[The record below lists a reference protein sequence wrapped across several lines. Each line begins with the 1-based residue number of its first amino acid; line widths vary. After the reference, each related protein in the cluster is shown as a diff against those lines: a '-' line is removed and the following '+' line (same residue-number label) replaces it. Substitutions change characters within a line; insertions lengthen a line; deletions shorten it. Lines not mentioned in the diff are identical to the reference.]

1 MNEKAPIDWKKIQ
14 LIRVN
19 NRSHSGDLQVGPM
32 VARLGSA
39 MVQGEEFQA
48 GKLSDQSASGHDK
61 SLGGQLQDES
71 IDVIRSAVGITKE
84 AARAI
89 SITALEAVR
98 EGALFMGVIG
108 SRGELLDPFKH
119 IDAAIWTEPEIPD
132 HMVQASYDF
141 CEELTRR
148 EAGNF
153 YHSFKYLPDDKR
165 RAIMAYYA
173 FCRRADDIADGDF
186 VDVFPGGSSD
196 DPESMEYRESIERL
210 SPGGPVLDRSAY
222 NDKMSQLFY
231 YRKKLSTAYGNITST
246 DPIFI
251 ALKDTVRRYGIQRQL
266 LDDMI
271 SGMENDFHKNR
282 YQTFEDLYSYC
293 YRVASTVGLVC
304 IEIYGYDDPRAKE
317 YAESWGVFMQLINII
332 RDVAEDADRDRIY
345 LPLEDLSRW
354 GITEQDVKSGKEL
367 LNHPGWVPFVEEY
380 LDRADGYRQRAFKLL
395 SHLDKSARYSP
406 AAMASFYQSIMTK
419 ITKSKGD
426 VFTDRIQLTK
436 TEKILLA
443 AYVYVRYRFFG
454 F

>member
-1 MNEKAPIDWKKIQ
+1 MAQDTESESEVILDAEIHESTPVEPPMLQEEQID
-14 LIRVN
+14 LVR
-19 NRSHSGDLQVGPM
+19 
-32 VARLGSA
+32 A
-39 MVQGEEFQA
+39 
-48 GKLSDQSASGHDK
+48 
-61 SLGGQLQDES
+61 
-71 IDVIRSAVGITKE
+71 AVDITKE

-89 SITALEAVR
+89 SITAIEAVR
-98 EGALFMGVIG
+98 ESALFMGVLG

-119 IDAAIWTEPEIPD
+119 IDAPIWTEPEIPH
-132 HMVQASYDF
+132 HMIETSYEF

-153 YHSFKYLPDDKR
+153 YHSFKYLPEEKR
-165 RAIMAYYA
+165 RSIMAYYA

-186 VDVFPGGSSD
+186 VDTFPGGSSD
-196 DPESMEYRESIERL
+196 DPESVSYRSDIERL

-231 YRKKLSTAYGNITST
+231 YRKKLSTAYGGFTST

-251 ALKDTVRRYGIQRQL
+251 ALKDTVRKYGIQRQL

-282 YQTFEDLYSYC
+282 YQTFEELYSYC

-304 IEIYGYDDPRAKE
+304 IEIYGYDEPKAKE

-332 RDVAEDADRDRIY
+332 RDVSEDAQRDRIY
-345 LPLEDLSRW
+345 LPMEDLARW
-354 GITEQDVKSGKEL
+354 GISEDDIKSGGDL
-367 LNHPGWVPFVEEY
+367 LNHPGWSPFVKEY
-380 LDRADGYRQRAFKLL
+380 LERADGYRQRAFKLF

-419 ITKSKGD
+419 ISKKNGD
-426 VFTDRIQLTK
+426 VFTERIQLSK

-443 AYVYVRYRFFG
+443 GYVYVRYRFFG

>member
-1 MNEKAPIDWKKIQ
+1 MAQGIESDSAIILDAELDEPFNSEALGHNEEQIDIV
-14 LIRVN
+14 R
-19 NRSHSGDLQVGPM
+19 
-32 VARLGSA
+32 A
-39 MVQGEEFQA
+39 
-48 GKLSDQSASGHDK
+48 
-61 SLGGQLQDES
+61 
-71 IDVIRSAVGITKE
+71 AVDITKE

-98 EGALFMGVIG
+98 ESALFMGVIG

-119 IDAAIWTEPEIPD
+119 IDAAIWTEPEVPE
-132 HMVQASYDF
+132 HMIETSYEF

-153 YHSFKYLPDDKR
+153 YHSFKYLPEEKR
-165 RAIMAYYA
+165 RSIMAYYA

-186 VDVFPGGSSD
+186 VDTFPGGSSD
-196 DPESMEYRESIERL
+196 DPESVSYRSDIERL

-231 YRKKLSTAYGNITST
+231 YRKKLSTAYGGFTST

-251 ALKDTVRRYGIQRQL
+251 ALKDTVRKYGIQRQL

-282 YQTFEDLYSYC
+282 YQTFEELYSYC

-304 IEIYGYDDPRAKE
+304 IEIYGYDEPKAKE

-332 RDVAEDADRDRIY
+332 RDVSEDAQRDRIY
-345 LPLEDLSRW
+345 LPMEDLARW
-354 GITEQDVKSGKEL
+354 GISEDDIKSGGDL
-367 LNHPGWVPFVEEY
+367 LNHPGWSPFVKEY
-380 LDRADGYRQRAFKLL
+380 LERADGYRQRAFKLF

-419 ITKSKGD
+419 ISKKNGD
-426 VFTDRIQLTK
+426 VFTERIQLSK

-443 AYVYVRYRFFG
+443 GYVYVRYRFFG

>member
-1 MNEKAPIDWKKIQ
+1 MAQGIESDSAIILEAELDEPFNSEPLGHNEEQIDIV
-14 LIRVN
+14 R
-19 NRSHSGDLQVGPM
+19 
-32 VARLGSA
+32 A
-39 MVQGEEFQA
+39 
-48 GKLSDQSASGHDK
+48 
-61 SLGGQLQDES
+61 
-71 IDVIRSAVGITKE
+71 AVDITKE

-98 EGALFMGVIG
+98 ESALFMGVIG

-119 IDAAIWTEPEIPD
+119 IDAAIWTEPEVPE
-132 HMVQASYDF
+132 HMIETSYEF

-153 YHSFKYLPDDKR
+153 YHSFKYLPEEKR
-165 RAIMAYYA
+165 RSIMAYYA

-186 VDVFPGGSSD
+186 VDTFPGGSSD
-196 DPESMEYRESIERL
+196 DPESVSYRSDIERL

-231 YRKKLSTAYGNITST
+231 YRKKLSTAYGGFTST

-251 ALKDTVRRYGIQRQL
+251 ALKDTVRKYGIQRQL

-282 YQTFEDLYSYC
+282 YQTFEELYSYC

-304 IEIYGYDDPRAKE
+304 IEIYGYDEPKAKE

-332 RDVAEDADRDRIY
+332 RYVSEDAQRDRIY
-345 LPLEDLSRW
+345 LPMEDLARW
-354 GITEQDVKSGKEL
+354 GISEDDIKSGGDL
-367 LNHPGWVPFVEEY
+367 LNHPGWSPFVKEY
-380 LDRADGYRQRAFKLL
+380 LERADGYRQRAFKLF

-419 ITKSKGD
+419 ISKKNGD
-426 VFTDRIQLTK
+426 VFTERIQLSK

-443 AYVYVRYRFFG
+443 GYVYVRYRFFG

>member
-1 MNEKAPIDWKKIQ
+1 M
-14 LIRVN
+14 
-19 NRSHSGDLQVGPM
+19 GPM

-61 SLGGQLQDES
+61 SLGAQLQDES

-153 YHSFKYLPDDKR
+153 YHSFKYLPNDKR

-332 RDVAEDADRDRIY
+332 RDVAEDANRDRIY

>member
-1 MNEKAPIDWKKIQ
+1 MEPSKDSDIEIVLEGELHEPIFPEPSTSQEEQIDIV
-14 LIRVN
+14 RAT
-19 NRSHSGDLQVGPM
+19 VG
-32 VARLGSA
+32 L
-39 MVQGEEFQA
+39 
-48 GKLSDQSASGHDK
+48 
-61 SLGGQLQDES
+61 
-71 IDVIRSAVGITKE
+71 TKE

-89 SITALEAVR
+89 SITAIEAVR

-108 SRGELLDPFKH
+108 SRGELFDPFKH
-119 IDAAIWTEPEIPD
+119 IDAAIWSESEIPE
-132 HMVQASYDF
+132 HMIETSYEF

-153 YHSFKYLPDDKR
+153 YHSFKYLPEEKR
-165 RAIMAYYA
+165 QSIMAYYA

-186 VDVFPGGSSD
+186 VDIFPGGSSD
-196 DPESMEYRESIERL
+196 DPESVDYRSSIERL
-210 SPGGPVLDRSAY
+210 SPGDPVLDRSTY

-231 YRKKLSTAYGNITST
+231 YRKKLSTAYGNVTST

-251 ALKDTVRRYGIQRQL
+251 ALKDTVRKYGIQRQL

-282 YQTFEDLYSYC
+282 YQTFEELYSYC

-304 IEIYGYDDPRAKE
+304 IEIYGYDDPKAKE

-332 RDVAEDADRDRIY
+332 RDVAEDAQRDRIY
-345 LPLEDLSRW
+345 LPMEDLARW
-354 GITEQDVKSGKEL
+354 GISEEDVKSGKEL
-367 LNHPGWVPFVEEY
+367 LNHPGWAPFVEEY

-395 SHLDKSARYSP
+395 SHLAKSARYSP
-406 AAMASFYQSIMTK
+406 AAMASFYQSIMAK
-419 ITKSKGD
+419 ITKKKGD
-426 VFTDRIQLTK
+426 VFTERIQLTK

-443 AYVYVRYRFFG
+443 GYVYARYRFFG

>member
-1 MNEKAPIDWKKIQ
+1 MGA
-14 LIRVN
+14 L
-19 NRSHSGDLQVGPM
+19 
-32 VARLGSA
+32 ARKV
-39 MVQGEEFQA
+39 MVQDEDLRSGS
-48 GKLSDQSASGHDK
+48 LSESPIAQNIPEQSIETE
-61 SLGGQLQDES
+61 DET
-71 IDVIRSAVGITKE
+71 IDLIRSAVGVTKE

-119 IDAAIWTEPEIPD
+119 IDAAIWTEPEIPE
-132 HMVQASYDF
+132 HMIEASYEF

-165 RAIMAYYA
+165 RSIMAYYA

-186 VDVFPGGSSD
+186 VDVFPGGSAD
-196 DPESMEYRESIERL
+196 DPESLAYRKSIERL

-222 NDKMSQLFY
+222 NEKMSQLFY
-231 YRKKLSTAYGNITST
+231 YRKKLSTAYGNMTST

-251 ALKDTVRRYGIQRQL
+251 ALKDTVRRHGIQRQL

-282 YQTFEDLYSYC
+282 YETFEELYSYC

-332 RDVAEDADRDRIY
+332 RDVSEDAERDRIY
-345 LPLEDLSRW
+345 LPLEDLARW
-354 GITEQDVKSGKEL
+354 GISEEDVKNGGDL
-367 LNHPGWVPFVEEY
+367 LNHPGWAPFVEEY
-380 LDRADGYRQRAFKLL
+380 LERADGYRQRAFKLL

-419 ITKSKGD
+419 ITKRKGD
-426 VFTDRIQLTK
+426 VFTERIQLTK

>member
-1 MNEKAPIDWKKIQ
+1 
-14 LIRVN
+14 
-19 NRSHSGDLQVGPM
+19 
-32 VARLGSA
+32 
-39 MVQGEEFQA
+39 MVQGEESR
-48 GKLSDQSASGHDK
+48 LYASSSEAK
-61 SLGGQLQDES
+61 EQPLAPASQDVMDEP
-71 IDVIRSAVGITKE
+71 IDLIRAAVDVTKE

-108 SRGELLDPFKH
+108 SRGELVDPFKH
-119 IDAAIWTEPEIPD
+119 IDAAIWTEPEIPS
-132 HMVQASYDF
+132 HMINTSYEF

-153 YHSFKYLPDDKR
+153 YHSFKYLPDEKR
-165 RAIMAYYA
+165 KSIMAYYA

-196 DPESMEYRESIERL
+196 DPESMAYRESIERL
-210 SPGGPVLDRSAY
+210 SPGVPVLDRSTY

-231 YRKKLSTAYGNITST
+231 YRKKLSTAYTNLTST

-251 ALKDTVRRYGIQRQL
+251 ALKDTVRRHGIQRQL

-282 YQTFEDLYSYC
+282 YQTFEELYSYC

-304 IEIYGYDDPRAKE
+304 IEIYGFDDHRAKE

-332 RDVAEDADRDRIY
+332 RDVAEDAERDRIY
-345 LPLEDLSRW
+345 LPLDDLARW
-354 GITEQDVKSGKEL
+354 GISEQDIKSGKEL
-367 LNHPGWVPFVEEY
+367 LKHPGWAPFVEEY
-380 LDRADGYRQRAFKLL
+380 LERADGYRQRAFKLL

-419 ITKSKGD
+419 ITKKKGD
-426 VFTDRIQLTK
+426 VFTERIQLTK
-436 TEKILLA
+436 TEKIILA

>member
-1 MNEKAPIDWKKIQ
+1 M
-14 LIRVN
+14 
-19 NRSHSGDLQVGPM
+19 
-32 VARLGSA
+32 
-39 MVQGEEFQA
+39 
-48 GKLSDQSASGHDK
+48 SDQSASGHDK
-61 SLGGQLQDES
+61 SLGEQLQDES

-132 HMVQASYDF
+132 HMVEASYDF

-282 YQTFEDLYSYC
+282 YDTFEELYSYC

-367 LNHPGWVPFVEEY
+367 LNHPGWAPFVEEY

>member
-1 MNEKAPIDWKKIQ
+1 MAQGIESDSAIILEAELDEPFNSEALGHNEEQIDIV
-14 LIRVN
+14 R
-19 NRSHSGDLQVGPM
+19 
-32 VARLGSA
+32 A
-39 MVQGEEFQA
+39 
-48 GKLSDQSASGHDK
+48 
-61 SLGGQLQDES
+61 
-71 IDVIRSAVGITKE
+71 AVDITKE

-98 EGALFMGVIG
+98 ESALFMGVIG

-119 IDAAIWTEPEIPD
+119 IDAAIWTEPEVPE
-132 HMVQASYDF
+132 HMIETSYEF

-153 YHSFKYLPDDKR
+153 YHSFKYLPEEKR
-165 RAIMAYYA
+165 RSIMAYYA

-196 DPESMEYRESIERL
+196 DPESVSYRLDIERL
-210 SPGGPVLDRSAY
+210 SPSGPVLDRSAY

-231 YRKKLSTAYGNITST
+231 YRKKLSTAYGGFTST

-251 ALKDTVRRYGIQRQL
+251 ALKDTVRKYGIQRLL

-282 YQTFEDLYSYC
+282 YQTFEELYSYC

-304 IEIYGYDDPRAKE
+304 IEIYGYDEPKAKE

-332 RDVAEDADRDRIY
+332 RDVSEDAQRDRIY
-345 LPLEDLSRW
+345 LPMEDLARW
-354 GITEQDVKSGKEL
+354 GISEDDVKSGGDL
-367 LNHPGWVPFVEEY
+367 LNHPGWSPFVKEY
-380 LDRADGYRQRAFKLL
+380 LERADGYRQRAFKLF

-419 ITKSKGD
+419 ISKKNGD
-426 VFTDRIQLTK
+426 VFTERIQLSK

-443 AYVYVRYRFFG
+443 GYVYVRYRFFG

>member
-1 MNEKAPIDWKKIQ
+1 M
-14 LIRVN
+14 
-19 NRSHSGDLQVGPM
+19 GPM

-61 SLGGQLQDES
+61 SLGAQLQDES

-153 YHSFKYLPDDKR
+153 YHSFKYLPNDKR

-317 YAESWGVFMQLINII
+317 YAESWGIFMQLINII

>member
-1 MNEKAPIDWKKIQ
+1 M
-14 LIRVN
+14 
-19 NRSHSGDLQVGPM
+19 GPM

-61 SLGGQLQDES
+61 SLGAQLQDES

-153 YHSFKYLPDDKR
+153 YHSFKYLPNDKR

-317 YAESWGVFMQLINII
+317 YAESWGIFMQLINII
-332 RDVAEDADRDRIY
+332 RDVAEDANRDRIY

>member
-1 MNEKAPIDWKKIQ
+1 MGA
-14 LIRVN
+14 L
-19 NRSHSGDLQVGPM
+19 
-32 VARLGSA
+32 ARKV
-39 MVQGEEFQA
+39 MVQDEDLRSGS
-48 GKLSDQSASGHDK
+48 LSESPIAQNIPEQSIETE
-61 SLGGQLQDES
+61 DES
-71 IDVIRSAVGITKE
+71 IDLIRSAVGVTKE

-119 IDAAIWTEPEIPD
+119 IDAAIWTEPEIPE
-132 HMVQASYDF
+132 HMIEASYEF

-165 RAIMAYYA
+165 RSIMAYYA

-186 VDVFPGGSSD
+186 VDVFPGGSAD
-196 DPESMEYRESIERL
+196 DPESLAYRKSIERL

-222 NDKMSQLFY
+222 NEKMSQLFY
-231 YRKKLSTAYGNITST
+231 YRKKLSTAYGNMTST

-251 ALKDTVRRYGIQRQL
+251 ALKDTVRRHGIQRQL

-282 YQTFEDLYSYC
+282 YETFEELYSYC

-332 RDVAEDADRDRIY
+332 RDVSEDAERDRIY
-345 LPLEDLSRW
+345 LPLEDLARW
-354 GITEQDVKSGKEL
+354 GISEEDVKNGGDL
-367 LNHPGWVPFVEEY
+367 LNHPGWAPFVEEY
-380 LDRADGYRQRAFKLL
+380 LERADGYRQRAFKLL

-419 ITKSKGD
+419 ITKRKGD
-426 VFTDRIQLTK
+426 VFTERIQLTK

>member
-1 MNEKAPIDWKKIQ
+1 MTEGTESDIEIILDAELAEPVYSKPIDRQ
-14 LIRVN
+14 EN
-19 NRSHSGDLQVGPM
+19 Q
-32 VARLGSA
+32 
-39 MVQGEEFQA
+39 
-48 GKLSDQSASGHDK
+48 
-61 SLGGQLQDES
+61 
-71 IDVIRSAVGITKE
+71 IDIVRSAVDITKE

-98 EGALFMGVIG
+98 ESALFMGVIG
-108 SRGELLDPFKH
+108 SRGELLNPFKH
-119 IDAAIWTEPEIPD
+119 IDAAIWTESEIPE
-132 HMVQASYDF
+132 HMIETSYEF

-153 YHSFKYLPDDKR
+153 YHSFKYLPEEKR
-165 RAIMAYYA
+165 RSIMAYYA

-196 DPESMEYRESIERL
+196 DPESVNYRSDIERL
-210 SPGGPVLDRSAY
+210 SPGGPVLDRSIY

-231 YRKKLSTAYGNITST
+231 YRKKLSTAYGDFTST

-251 ALKDTVRRYGIQRQL
+251 ALKDTVRKFGIQRQL

-282 YQTFEDLYSYC
+282 YQTFEELYSYC

-304 IEIYGYDDPRAKE
+304 IEIYGYDDPKAKE

-332 RDVAEDADRDRIY
+332 RDVSEDAQRNRIY
-345 LPLEDLSRW
+345 LPMEDLARW
-354 GITEQDVKSGKEL
+354 GISEDDIKSGEDL
-367 LNHPGWVPFVEEY
+367 LNHPGWAPFVEEY
-380 LDRADGYRQRAFKLL
+380 LDRADNYRQRAFKLL

-406 AAMASFYQSIMTK
+406 AAMTSFYQSIMGK
-419 ITKSKGD
+419 IIKKNGD
-426 VFTDRIQLTK
+426 IFTERIQLTK
-436 TEKILLA
+436 TEKMLLA
-443 AYVYVRYRFFG
+443 GYVYVRHRFFG

>member
-1 MNEKAPIDWKKIQ
+1 MA
-14 LIRVN
+14 
-19 NRSHSGDLQVGPM
+19 
-32 VARLGSA
+32 
-39 MVQGEEFQA
+39 QGTE
-48 GKLSDQSASGHDK
+48 SDSEIIFDAE
-61 SLGGQLQDES
+61 LDES
-71 IDVIRSAVGITKE
+71 VNSEPLGHNEEQIDIVRAAVDITKE

-98 EGALFMGVIG
+98 ESALFMGVIG

-119 IDAAIWTEPEIPD
+119 IDAAIWTEPEVPE
-132 HMVQASYDF
+132 HMIETSYEF

-153 YHSFKYLPDDKR
+153 YHSFKYLPEEKR
-165 RAIMAYYA
+165 RSIMAYYA

-196 DPESMEYRESIERL
+196 DPESVSYRSDIERL
-210 SPGGPVLDRSAY
+210 SLSGPVLDRSTY

-231 YRKKLSTAYGNITST
+231 YRKKLSTAYGGFTST

-251 ALKDTVRRYGIQRQL
+251 ALKDTVRKYGIQRQL

-282 YQTFEDLYSYC
+282 YQTFEELYSYC

-304 IEIYGYDDPRAKE
+304 IEIYGYDDPKAKE

-332 RDVAEDADRDRIY
+332 RDVSEDAQRDRIY
-345 LPLEDLSRW
+345 LPMEDLARW
-354 GITEQDVKSGKEL
+354 GISEDDVKSGVDL
-367 LNHPGWVPFVEEY
+367 LNHPGWTPFVKEY
-380 LDRADGYRQRAFKLL
+380 LERADDYRQRAFKLF

-419 ITKSKGD
+419 ISKKNGD
-426 VFTDRIQLTK
+426 VITERIQLSK

-443 AYVYVRYRFFG
+443 GYVYVRHRFFG

>member
-1 MNEKAPIDWKKIQ
+1 MAQGIESDSAIILDAELDEPFNSEALGHNEEQIDIV
-14 LIRVN
+14 R
-19 NRSHSGDLQVGPM
+19 
-32 VARLGSA
+32 A
-39 MVQGEEFQA
+39 
-48 GKLSDQSASGHDK
+48 
-61 SLGGQLQDES
+61 
-71 IDVIRSAVGITKE
+71 AVDITKE

-98 EGALFMGVIG
+98 ESALFMGVIG

-119 IDAAIWTEPEIPD
+119 IDAAIWTEPEVPE
-132 HMVQASYDF
+132 HMIETSYEF

-153 YHSFKYLPDDKR
+153 YHSFKYLPEEKR
-165 RAIMAYYA
+165 RSIMAYYA

-196 DPESMEYRESIERL
+196 DPESVSYRLDIERL
-210 SPGGPVLDRSAY
+210 SPSGPVLDRSAY

-231 YRKKLSTAYGNITST
+231 YRKKLSTAYGGFTST

-251 ALKDTVRRYGIQRQL
+251 ALKDTVRKYGIQRLL

-282 YQTFEDLYSYC
+282 YQTFEELYSYC

-304 IEIYGYDDPRAKE
+304 IEIYGYDEPKAKE

-332 RDVAEDADRDRIY
+332 RDVSEDAQRDRIY
-345 LPLEDLSRW
+345 LPMEDLARW
-354 GITEQDVKSGKEL
+354 GISEDDVKSGGDL
-367 LNHPGWVPFVEEY
+367 LNHPGWSPFVKEY
-380 LDRADGYRQRAFKLL
+380 LERADGYRQRAFKLF

-419 ITKSKGD
+419 ISKKNGD
-426 VFTDRIQLTK
+426 VFTERIQLSK

-443 AYVYVRYRFFG
+443 GYVYVRHRFFG